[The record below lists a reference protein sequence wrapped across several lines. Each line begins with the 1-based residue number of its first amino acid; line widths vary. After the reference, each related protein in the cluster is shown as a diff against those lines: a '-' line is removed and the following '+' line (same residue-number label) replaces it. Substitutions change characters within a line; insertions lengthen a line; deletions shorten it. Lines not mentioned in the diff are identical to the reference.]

1 MTDRSFFNLSLRIR
15 FLFVSVNFVQVAKL
29 NKFCIIFILLIIWFF
44 SGCEGFRFCEFRWF
58 GRWIDWIKPEKKNNE
73 ELWTDSEFGFSRF
86 AFFFSF
92 LFCCYLITFLIDC
105 IAIQRFKKK
114 KMNLLIANVHALRIK
129 LKQNEFVVISD
140 ACPHWMWEKKRIK
153 NLIGGGGFKFCY
165 ISEFLFCCNWVCVS
179 YMWSC
184 LYYRRK

>member
-1 MTDRSFFNLSLRIR
+1 MHHFYFIDNLIFFRLRGFSVLWISLIR
-15 FLFVSVNFVQVAKL
+15 PLNWL
-29 NKFCIIFILLIIWFF
+29 NKA
-44 SGCEGFRFCEFRWF
+44 R
-58 GRWIDWIKPEKKNNE
+58 KKNNE

-129 LKQNEFVVISD
+129 LKQNEFVLISD
-140 ACPHWMWEKKRIK
+140 ACPHWMWEKKNK
-153 NLIGGGGFKFCY
+153 KFNWGGGGVKVCY